1 MHITFDNTPSSNV
14 DKVTTAYKTAS
25 SGSYRAEGGY
35 ALDIS
40 GKVTDN
46 TAYGFARS
54 QGVHGRTAE
63 EVMQAAG
70 GGDVTLYRNYMTV
83 MSNSMSDEDFG
94 KLLEEGYH
102 PSDMDLDA
110 EVTIVDT
117 IKAEL
122 VKAGVH
128 ITGYTDDVDAEK
140 LTEITGSEAYAQS
153 LAKAFA
159 AEDIPL
165 TEENVTKAMDA
176 FGRGMEL
183 TELSEG
189 ATKYMV
195 TNGLEPE
202 LDNLYLAEHAGAVDA
217 NRQGRGYFKEEQ
229 GYYARKASGE
239 DMSSLQGQIEKVIEK
254 AGYEVS
260 EETLADGKWL
270 VEKGVPLTE
279 KTFSALEQLKEVTL
293 PASEEAL
300 FEAIAGALADGK
312 EAGAGNL
319 FDGRSTY
326 RKAAD
331 CYIAYEKKYEAIL
344 AAEPNPENIK
354 ARRQLEEIRLHM
366 TVEANIKLLR
376 SGFSIDTA
384 PMEEMIEA
392 LKQLE
397 EKSVAPSM
405 QETNNR
411 VGSDLTGNAADL
423 CKETLGKSREIP
435 YLPAATIGKLLS
447 QKRELTIDT
456 VYETGSAMRDA
467 FKAANES
474 YETMLTAP
482 RADMGDSIKKAFRNV
497 DELLT
502 NMGMEL
508 TEENR
513 KAVRSLSYNHMEL
526 TEENLEAVK
535 AAASKVEG
543 VVNKM
548 TPASVLEMIRA
559 GVNPLKASMD
569 ELEQFFA
576 QMDTY
581 PAESEKYSRFLRNLE
596 HNKEITPEE
605 KESFIGVYRLLR
617 QIEKSDGAVIGRLV
631 SAQAEIS
638 FTNLLSAIRTGK
650 VKGVDVSVDGEFGGL
665 KEAIEQGVSID
676 TQIES
681 AFSKDIL
688 QQMRSVGAVSDDT
701 VRMLRT
707 IEEPVTID
715 NLLAADAIR
724 QDGRKPFKKL
734 EEEKEKAEK
743 SGNAPKGIADI
754 LADAGFKNTGV
765 EATEEETAFADRDTF
780 AEAYASLIS
789 ESETLAKEMTFAEG
803 MSSLDVRAMQLV
815 CKQLHIQG
823 IRAAREQEY
832 DLPQFIDGELTAVH
846 LKLVHDT
853 ESKGKLTVSIN
864 TEAYGDLAGEFSL
877 EEGTV
882 SGYFAGKGQETLD
895 ILGKTAEIFTAR
907 LQEDGLQA
915 GTLQVVDGNRENK
928 VLNGGTEE
936 ETEKLYQVAGI
947 AIAAFKQ
954 ALTTQI
960 GAAYEN

>member
-14 DKVTTAYKTAS
+14 DKVTTAYKTATS
-25 SGSYRAEGGY
+25 AYGRREGGY

-54 QGVHGRTAE
+54 RGVHGRTAE

-70 GGDVTLYRNYMTV
+70 GSDVTLYRNYMTV

-122 VKAGVH
+122 VKAGVN
-128 ITGYTDDVDAEK
+128 ITGYTDDVDADK
-140 LTEITGSEAYAQS
+140 LAEITGSEAYAQS
-153 LAKAFA
+153 LAKSFA

-165 TEENVTKAMDA
+165 TEENIAKAMDA
-176 FGRGMEL
+176 FERGREL
-183 TELSEG
+183 TEMSEG

-202 LDNLYLAEHAGAVDA
+202 IDNLYLAQHAGAVDA
-217 NRQGRGYFKEEQ
+217 DRQGRGYFKEEQ
-229 GYYARKASGE
+229 GYYARKATGE
-239 DMSSLQGQIEKVIEK
+239 DVTALQGQMEKVIEK

-260 EETLADGKWL
+260 EETLADAKWL
-270 VEKGVPLTE
+270 IEKGVPLTE
-279 KTFSALEQLKEVTL
+279 QTYSSMEQLKKVVL
-293 PASEEAL
+293 PASEESL

-312 EAGAGNL
+312 QAGEGNL
-319 FDGRSTY
+319 FDGRSIY

-331 CYIAYEKKYEAIL
+331 SYIAYEEKYRAIL
-344 AAEPNPENIK
+344 SAESNPENIK

-366 TVEANIKLLR
+366 TIEANVKLLK

-384 PMEEMIEA
+384 PMEELIDA

-397 EKSVAPSM
+397 EQSVSFP
-405 QETNNR
+405 QEGTGVLSGEVAGSNR
-411 VGSDLTGNAADL
+411 IENAADICREAL
-423 CKETLGKSREIP
+423 NKSREIP
-435 YLPAATIGKLLS
+435 HLPAVAVGRLFAEK
-447 QKRELTIDT
+447 KKLTIDS
-456 VYETGSAMRDA
+456 VYETGTGMREA
-467 FKAANES
+467 FRVAGES
-474 YETMLTAP
+474 YETMMTTP

-502 NMGMEL
+502 NMGLEL
-508 TEENR
+508 NDENR
-513 KAVRSLSYNHMEL
+513 KAVRSLSYNQIEL
-526 TEENLEAVK
+526 TEENLTAVK
-535 AAASKVEG
+535 EAASKVER

-559 GVNPLKASMD
+559 GVNPLKTSMD
-569 ELEQFFA
+569 EMEQFFA
-576 QMDTY
+576 QMDPY

-596 HNKEITPEE
+596 HNNEITPEE

-631 SAQAEIS
+631 STQAEIS
-638 FTNLLSAIRTGK
+638 FANLLSAIRTGK
-650 VKGVDVSVDGEFGGL
+650 VRGVDVSVNGEFGSLQEAVL
-665 KEAIEQGVSID
+665 KGTSID

-681 AFSKDIL
+681 AFAKDIL
-688 QQMRSVGAVSDDT
+688 EEIRTVQNVSDDAI
-701 VRMLRT
+701 RMLRT

-724 QDGRKPFKKL
+724 RDGVAPFKKMQK
-734 EEEKEKAEK
+734 EKEKVGEAI
-743 SGNAPKGIADI
+743 KGISDI
-754 LADAGFKNTGV
+754 LKDADF
-765 EATEEETAFADRDTF
+765 ESTEVTETTDVFTDRETF
-780 AEAYASLIS
+780 TKAY
-789 ESETLAKEMTFAEG
+789 ETLVAESKSAAEEMTFAQEMG
-803 MSSLDVRAMQLV
+803 SLDVRAMQLV

-823 IRAAREQEY
+823 VRAAKEQEY
-832 DLPQFIDGELTAVH
+832 DLPQYIDGELTAIH
-846 LKLVHDT
+846 LKLVHDSET
-853 ESKGKLTVSIN
+853 KGKLAVSIN
-864 TEAYGDLAGEFSL
+864 TEKYGDLAGEFSL
-877 EEGTV
+877 EQNKV
-882 SGYFAGKGQETLD
+882 SGYFAGKGEETLE
-895 ILGKTAEIFTAR
+895 ILQKAADAFAVK
-907 LQEDGLQA
+907 LQDADFET
-915 GTLQVVDGNRENK
+915 GTIQVVDAK
-928 VLNGGTEE
+928 TGGRNLTGAN
-936 ETEKLYQVAGI
+936 ETETQQLYNVAGL
-947 AIAAFKQ
+947 AISAFKQ
-954 ALTTQI
+954 ALTQI

>member
-14 DKVTTAYKTAS
+14 DKVTTVYRTAA
-25 SGSYRAEGGY
+25 SGLTRAEGGY

-46 TAYGFARS
+46 TAYGFMGS
-54 QGVHGRTAE
+54 QRVHGRTAE

-70 GGDVTLYRNYMTV
+70 GSDVTLYRNYMTV

-122 VKAGVH
+122 VKAGIH

-153 LAKAFA
+153 LAKAFS

-165 TEENVTKAMDA
+165 TEENVSKAMEA

-195 TNGLEPE
+195 TNSLAPE
-202 LDNLYLAEHAGAVDA
+202 IDNLYLAQHAGAVDA

-229 GYYARKASGE
+229 GYYARKATGE
-239 DMSSLQGQIEKVIEK
+239 DVNSLQGQMERIIEK

-260 EETLADGKWL
+260 EETLAGAKWL
-270 VEKGVPLTE
+270 IEKGVPLTE
-279 KTFSALEQLKEVTL
+279 QTYLAMEQLKEVSL
-293 PASEEAL
+293 PASEETL

-312 EAGAGNL
+312 QAGEGNL

-326 RKAAD
+326 RRAVD
-331 CYIAYEKKYEAIL
+331 CYVAYEEKYQAIL
-344 AAEPNPENIK
+344 AAEPSAENIK
-354 ARRQLEEIRLHM
+354 ARRCLEEIRLHM
-366 TVEANIKLLR
+366 TVEANVKLLR

-384 PMEEMIEA
+384 PMEETIEA

-397 EKSVAPSM
+397 AQTTSPM
-405 QETNNR
+405 QDATGM
-411 VGSDLTGNAADL
+411 VDGGLTGSRLSGNAADL
-423 CKETLGKSREIP
+423 CREALGKSREIP
-435 YLPAATIGKLLS
+435 YLPAATIGKLLME
-447 QKRELTIDT
+447 KKELTIDT
-456 VYETGSAMRDA
+456 VYEIGSNLREA
-467 FKAANES
+467 FRAANES
-474 YETMLTAP
+474 YETMMTAP

-497 DELLT
+497 DELLS
-502 NMGMEL
+502 NMGLEPSD
-508 TEENR
+508 ENR
-513 KAVRSLSYNHMEL
+513 KAVRSLSYNQMEL
-526 TEENLEAVK
+526 TQENLEAVK
-535 AAASKVEG
+535 AAASKVES

-548 TPASVLEMIRA
+548 TPMSVLEMIRA
-559 GVNPLKASMD
+559 GVNPLKTSM
-569 ELEQFFA
+569 EEMEQFFT

-581 PAESEKYSRFLRNLE
+581 PQESEKYSVYLRNLE
-596 HNKEITPEE
+596 HNKEITPKE

-631 SAQAEIS
+631 STQAEIS
-638 FTNLLSAIRTGK
+638 FSNLLSAIRTGK
-650 VKGVDVSVDGEFGGL
+650 VKGVDVNVNGQFGGL
-665 KEAIEQGVSID
+665 KEAIAQGVSID

-688 QQMRSVGAVSDDT
+688 QEIRTVQNVSDDAI
-701 VRMLRT
+701 RMLRT

-724 QDGRKPFKKL
+724 QDGAKPFKKL
-734 EEEKEKAEK
+734 EKEKEKI
-743 SGNAPKGIADI
+743 GDTQKGIADV
-754 LADAGFKNTGV
+754 LEEAGFEGA
-765 EATEEETAFADRDTF
+765 EAGSTLDAAGAFADRETF
-780 AEAYASLIS
+780 SKAYEALIGESKALAE
-789 ESETLAKEMTFAEG
+789 EMTFAEG

-823 IRAAREQEY
+823 VRAAKEQEY
-832 DLPQFIDGELTAVH
+832 DLPQYIDGELTAIH
-846 LKLVHDT
+846 LKLVHDS
-853 ESKGKLTVSIN
+853 ESKGKLAVSIG
-864 TEAYGDLAGEFSL
+864 TEEYGELAGEFSL
-877 EEGTV
+877 EENTV
-882 SGYFAGKGQETLD
+882 SGYFAGKGEETLN
-895 ILGKTAEIFTAR
+895 ILQKAADTFAAR
-907 LQEDGLQA
+907 LQEA
-915 GTLQVVDGNRENK
+915 GFEAGVLQVVDAKTGSRSIE
-928 VLNGGTEE
+928 GGERTE
-936 ETEKLYQVAGI
+936 TKQLYNVAGI
-947 AIAAFKQ
+947 AIGAFKQ
-954 ALTTQI
+954 ALTT
-960 GAAYEN
+960 AET

>member
-25 SGSYRAEGGY
+25 NGSVRAGGGY

-70 GGDVTLYRNYMTV
+70 GSDVTLYRNYMTV

-165 TEENVTKAMDA
+165 TEENVSKAMDA

-195 TNGLEPE
+195 TNALEPE
-202 LDNLYLAEHAGAVDA
+202 IDNLYLAQHAGAVDA

-229 GYYARKASGE
+229 GYYARKATGE
-239 DMSSLQGQIEKVIEK
+239 DVASLQGQMEKIIEK

-260 EETLADGKWL
+260 EETLADAKWL
-270 VEKGVPLTE
+270 IEKGVPLTE
-279 KTFSALEQLKEVTL
+279 QTYSSMEQLKEVSL
-293 PASEEAL
+293 PASEETL
-300 FEAIAGALADGK
+300 FEAIAGALAEGK
-312 EAGAGNL
+312 QAGEGNL

-326 RKAAD
+326 RKAVD
-331 CYIAYEKKYEAIL
+331 CYTAYEEKYQAIL
-344 AAEPNPENIK
+344 AAEPSAENIK

-366 TVEANIKLLR
+366 TVEANVKLLR

-384 PMEEMIEA
+384 PMEETIEA

-397 EKSVAPSM
+397 EQTASPKQDA
-405 QETNNR
+405 TCLID
-411 VGSDLTGNAADL
+411 GGLTGSKFAGNTADL
-423 CKETLGKSREIP
+423 CREALSKSREIP
-435 YLPAATIGKLLS
+435 HLPAATIGKLLMEK
-447 QKRELTIDT
+447 QELTIDS
-456 VYETGSAMRDA
+456 VYETGSRLREA
-467 FKAANES
+467 FRAANES
-474 YETMLTAP
+474 YETMMTAP

-502 NMGMEL
+502 SMGLEL
-508 TEENR
+508 SDENR
-513 KAVRSLSYNHMEL
+513 KAVRSISYNHMEL

-535 AAASKVEG
+535 AATSKVES

-548 TPASVLEMIRA
+548 TPMSVLEMIRA
-559 GVNPLKASMD
+559 GVNPLKTSM
-569 ELEQFFA
+569 EEMEQFFA

-581 PAESEKYSRFLRNLE
+581 PQESEKYSVFLRNLE

-605 KESFIGVYRLLR
+605 KDSFIGVYRLLR

-631 SAQAEIS
+631 STQAEIS
-638 FTNLLSAIRTGK
+638 FSNLLSAIRTGK
-650 VKGVDVSVDGEFGGL
+650 VKGVDVNVNGEFGGL
-665 KEAIEQGVSID
+665 KEAIAQGVSID

-688 QQMRSVGAVSDDT
+688 REIRTVQNVSDDAI
-701 VRMLRT
+701 RMLRT

-715 NLLAADAIR
+715 NLLAADTIR
-724 QDGRKPFKKL
+724 QDGAAPFKRLSKA
-734 EEEKEKAEK
+734 KEKIGE
-743 SGNAPKGIADI
+743 PQKGIADI
-754 LADAGFKNTGV
+754 LDKAGFAGEEITDTQDATG
-765 EATEEETAFADRDTF
+765 AFADRETF
-780 AEAYASLIS
+780 TKAY
-789 ESETLAKEMTFAEG
+789 ETLIGESKVLAEEATFAEG

-823 IRAAREQEY
+823 VRAAKEQEY
-832 DLPQFIDGELTAVH
+832 DLPQYIDGELTAIH
-846 LKLVHDT
+846 LKLVHDS
-853 ESKGKLTVSIN
+853 ESKGKLAVNIG
-864 TEAYGDLAGEFSL
+864 TEKYGDLSGEFSL
-877 EEGTV
+877 EENTV
-882 SGYFAGKGQETLD
+882 SGYFAGKGEETLQ
-895 ILGKTAEIFTAR
+895 ILQKTAETFAAR
-907 LQEDGLQA
+907 LQEAGFVS
-915 GTLQVVDGNRENK
+915 GTLQVVDAKTGSRNLE
-928 VLNGGTEE
+928 GGEQTE
-936 ETEKLYQVAGI
+936 TKQLYNVAGI
-947 AIAAFKQ
+947 AIGAFKQ
-954 ALTTQI
+954 ALTT
-960 GAAYEN
+960 AET